1 MKIVMFTPA
10 VKSSAIGRMTRLVVR
25 ALLAQQHEV
34 VLVRTESPNILPK
47 ETYNFG
53 CTLLPWTNE
62 AEVAKEVADADCNI
76 YQIGNSYEFHE
87 GGIAWLAKAPGIVC
101 LHDFF
106 LGHLFWGWAQERR
119 DEANELLTQWYG
131 KKVATDYFNV
141 SDSAAFISTSREV
154 APMTEWISSMATG
167 VITHSNWGCDRVLA
181 ACAGPVF
188 VTPLAYDAPGAIN
201 LECELP
207 SSEKLK
213 LLTIGHVN
221 PNKRVESCIKAISS
235 NSLLRKNIS
244 YRLVGAILPDVEKK
258 LMELASKGGVELI
271 ISNEVD
277 DATLSEAIRNAD
289 VISCLRWPSLEAA
302 SASAIEAMLYGK
314 ATIVTDVGFYKEL
327 PDQYVLKVSVDNE
340 VEDLK
345 KILLSLQSNR
355 SATTT
360 IGKQA
365 QAWASETFTAENYA
379 RRLEQAI
386 PVVLRAN
393 VIISAVDH
401 FATIIDKW
409 SASPKLLRTPEIL
422 EPLSIFNTNTI
433 A

>member
-1 MKIVMFTPA
+1 MKLVIFTPA
-10 VKSSAIGRMTRLVVR
+10 IKTSAIGRMTRLVVR
-25 ALLAQQHEV
+25 ALLAHQHQV
-34 VLVRTESPNILPK
+34 VVIRTESPHLLAK
-47 ETYNFG
+47 ETHDFG
-53 CTLLPWTNE
+53 CTILPWTNE
-62 AEVAKEVADADCNI
+62 AEAAQEISSADCCI
-76 YQIGNSYEFHE
+76 YQIGDNYEFHE
-87 GGIAWLAKAPGIVC
+87 GGVAWLARAPGIVC

-106 LGHLFWGWAQERR
+106 LGHLFCGWAQQRR
-119 DEANELLTQWYG
+119 DEANDILTQWYG
-131 KKVATDYFNV
+131 KKIAADYF
-141 SDSAAFISTSREV
+141 SASNSATFIRETQDL
-154 APMTEWISSMATG
+154 APLTEWISSMATG
-167 VITHSNWGCDRVLA
+167 VITHSNWGCDRVLS
-181 ACAGPVF
+181 ACPGPLF
-188 VTPLAYDAPGAIN
+188 VVPLAYDAPGAISIEN
-201 LECELP
+201 ESTP
-207 SSEKLK
+207 NSKLK
-213 LLTIGHVN
+213 VLTIGHIN
-221 PNKRVESCIKAISS
+221 SNKRIESCIEAISN
-235 NSLLRKNIS
+235 NSILRKNVS
-244 YRLVGAILPDVEKK
+244 YRLVGAIIPSMERK
-258 LMELASKGGVELI
+258 LRELATVSGVELI

-340 VEDLK
+340 IEDLK
-345 KILLSLQSNR
+345 KTLLSLQSNR

-379 RRLEQAI
+379 VRLEQAI

-393 VIISAVDH
+393 VIISAADH

-409 SASPKLLRTPEIL
+409 SASPQLLRTPEIL